1 MISGNVEEPPDDR
14 EVRVLVA
21 GWPTGA
27 GVGRVDG
34 QPVLAFNRD
43 LKVVV
48 VGDAV
53 ASMYGDDLHLFGLE
67 NVARC
72 LGWVVAADQLVE
84 RLAGTTKTAGMHR
97 VRETSH
103 LESPGRV
110 PSPGCL
116 GAKERALRGETWGG
130 A

>member
-72 LGWVVAADQLVE
+72 LGWVVTADQLVE
-84 RLAGTTKTAGMHR
+84 RLVGTTMPAGA
-97 VRETSH
+97 
-103 LESPGRV
+103 
-110 PSPGCL
+110 
-116 GAKERALRGETWGG
+116 GAS
-130 A
+130 